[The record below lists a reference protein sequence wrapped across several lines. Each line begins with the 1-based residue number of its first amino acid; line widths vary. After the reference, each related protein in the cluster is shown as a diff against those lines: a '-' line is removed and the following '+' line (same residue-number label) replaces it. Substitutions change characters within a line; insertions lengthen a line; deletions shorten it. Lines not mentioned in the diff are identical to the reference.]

1 MVSIG
6 LQSFRVAEQRRPPCR
21 LAKAL
26 GCSLSPA
33 LPLLAWEEVGSGSR
47 KTEGFLPVN
56 EFRPLALRAAQRAE

>member
-1 MVSIG
+1 MVSVV
-6 LQSFRVAEQRRPPCR
+6 LRSFGMAEERRPPCR

-47 KTEGFLPVN
+47 KTGFRGC
-56 EFRPLALRAAQRAE
+56 E